1 MKIIAIALFVSSL
14 TLPAGAQAPTATI
27 QVTGDV
33 MAPMTFTAED
43 LAKLPRNTVKTKS
56 NGADVEYEG
65 VWLYELLQRAGVP
78 MGKELRGKALA
89 SYVLA
94 DAKDG
99 YQVLYSVAELDPAM
113 TEGDFLVADKVNGKP
128 LSEEMGPFRVVS
140 ARDKRAARS
149 IRMVTRLEVVQLR
162 K

>member
-1 MKIIAIALFVSSL
+1 MKIIAIALFVASL

-33 MAPMTFTAED
+33 KAPMTFTAED
-43 LAKLPRNTVKTKS
+43 LAKLPRNTVKTKG